1 MYHSRDIA
9 DLREDVR
16 ANCVIFLDLCK
27 EAGLSV
33 LITETVRDDEY
44 QRYLV
49 ANGYAS
55 KTATRP
61 TFHSVKAGLA
71 FDICKNVKGHEYD
84 DLSFFD
90 RCGQIAKQV
99 GFSWGGDWKSF
110 KDRPHIQ
117 WDAHGKYTGAMIRA
131 GKFPPEMEEYMTQ
144 SDFNRMMDAYLAQL
158 RTKPVTGWAAQTWAD
173 AKKSGITD
181 GTAPQGLITRQEVV
195 TMIDRAISNRQGVK

>member
-9 DLREDVR
+9 DLRADVR

-27 EAGLSV
+27 EAGLPV

-44 QRYLV
+44 QRYLA

-55 KTATRP
+55 KKATRP

-90 RCGQIAKQV
+90 KCGQIAKQV

-110 KDRPHIQ
+110 PDKPHIQ
-117 WDAHGKYTGAMIRA
+117 WDAHGKYTGSMILA
-131 GKFPPEMEEYMTQ
+131 GKYPPEMEEYMDQAT
-144 SDFNRMMDAYLAQL
+144 FNKMADAYLAQL
-158 RTKPVTGWAAQTWAD
+158 RTKTVSTWAKD
-173 AKKSGITD
+173 DWEKAKKDKITD

>member
-9 DLREDVR
+9 YLRADVR
-16 ANCVIFLDLCK
+16 ANCIIFIDLCK
-27 EAGLSV
+27 QAGLPV

-44 QRYLV
+44 QRYLA

-55 KTATRP
+55 KKATRP

-110 KDRPHIQ
+110 PDKPHIQ
-117 WDAHGKYTGAMIRA
+117 WDAHGKYTGSMILA

-158 RTKPVTGWAAQTWAD
+158 RTKPVSSWAAQTWAD

>member
-1 MYHSRDIA
+1 MFHSSE
-9 DLREDVR
+9 LRYLRADVR
-16 ANCVIFLDLCK
+16 VNCETFIALCK
-27 EAGLSV
+27 EAGLNV
-33 LITETVRDDEY
+33 KVTETVRDDEY
-44 QRYLV
+44 QRYLA

-117 WDAHGKYTGAMIRA
+117 WDEHGKYTGSMILA
-131 GKFPPEMEEYMTQ
+131 GKYPPEMEEYMDQAT
-144 SDFNRMMDAYLAQL
+144 FNKMADAYLAQL
-158 RTKPVTGWAAQTWAD
+158 RTKPVSTWAKD
-173 AKKSGITD
+173 DWDKAKADKITD

-195 TMIDRAISNRQGVK
+195 TMINRANTAKG

>member
-1 MYHSRDIA
+1 MFRSS
-9 DLREDVR
+9 DLQYLRADVR
-16 ANCVIFLDLCK
+16 ANCETFLALCK
-27 EAGLSV
+27 EAGLNV
-33 LITETVRDDEY
+33 KVTETVRDDEY
-44 QRYLV
+44 HRYLA

-110 KDRPHIQ
+110 PDKPHIQ
-117 WDAHGKYTGAMIRA
+117 WDAHGKYTGSMILA

-144 SDFNRMMDAYLAQL
+144 ADFNKMMDAYLAQL
-158 RTKPVTGWAAQTWAD
+158 RTKPVSSWAAQIWAD
-173 AKKSGITD
+173 AQKTGITD
-181 GTAPQGLITRQEVV
+181 GTAPQGLITRQEAV
-195 TMIDRAISNRQGVK
+195 TMIERAISN

>member
-9 DLREDVR
+9 DLRADVR
-16 ANCVIFLDLCK
+16 ANCIIFIDLCK
-27 EAGLSV
+27 EAGLPV

-44 QRYLV
+44 QRYLA

-110 KDRPHIQ
+110 HDKPHIQ

-131 GKFPPEMEEYMTQ
+131 GKYPPEMEEYMDQAT
-144 SDFNRMMDAYLAQL
+144 FNKMADAYLAQL
-158 RTKPVTGWAAQTWAD
+158 RTKPVSTWAKD
-173 AKKSGITD
+173 DWEKAKADKITD

-195 TMIDRAISNRQGVK
+195 TMINRANTAKG

>member
-1 MYHSRDIA
+1 MFRSS
-9 DLREDVR
+9 DLQYLRADVR
-16 ANCVIFLDLCK
+16 VNCETFIALCK
-27 EAGLSV
+27 EAGLNV
-33 LITETVRDDEY
+33 KVTETVRDDEY
-44 QRYLV
+44 QRYLA

-110 KDRPHIQ
+110 PDKPHIQ
-117 WDAHGKYTGAMIRA
+117 WDAHGKYTGSMILA
-131 GKFPPEMEEYMTQ
+131 GKYPPEMEEYMDQAT
-144 SDFNRMMDAYLAQL
+144 FNKMADAYLAQL
-158 RTKPVTGWAAQTWAD
+158 RTKTVSTWAKD
-173 AKKSGITD
+173 DWEKAKADKITD

-195 TMIDRAISNRQGVK
+195 TMINRANTAKG

>member
-9 DLREDVR
+9 DLRADVR
-16 ANCVIFLDLCK
+16 ANCIIFIDLCK
-27 EAGLSV
+27 EAGLPV

-44 QRYLV
+44 QRYLA

-84 DLSFFD
+84 DPSFFD

-110 KDRPHIQ
+110 PDKPHIQ
-117 WDAHGKYTGAMIRA
+117 WDAHGKYTGSMILA

-144 SDFNRMMDAYLAQL
+144 ADFNRMMDAYLAQL
-158 RTKPVTGWAAQTWAD
+158 RTKPVSGWAAQTWAD
-173 AKKSGITD
+173 AKKSGIAD

-195 TMIDRAISNRQGVK
+195 TMIERAISNRQGVK

>member
-1 MYHSRDIA
+1 MFHSSE
-9 DLREDVR
+9 LRYLRADVR
-16 ANCVIFLDLCK
+16 VNCETFLALCK
-27 EAGLSV
+27 EAGLNV
-33 LITETVRDDEY
+33 KVTDTVRDDEY
-44 QRYLV
+44 QRYLS

-90 RCGQIAKQV
+90 KCGQIAKQV

-117 WDAHGKYTGAMIRA
+117 WDAHGKYNGSMILA
-131 GKFPPEMEEYMTQ
+131 GKYPPEMEEYMDQAT
-144 SDFNRMMDAYLAQL
+144 FNKMADAYLAQL
-158 RTKPVTGWAAQTWAD
+158 RTKPVSTWAKD
-173 AKKSGITD
+173 DWDKSKADKITD

-195 TMIDRAISNRQGVK
+195 TMINRANTAKG

>member
-9 DLREDVR
+9 DLRADVR

-27 EAGLSV
+27 EAGLPV

-44 QRYLV
+44 QRYLA

-110 KDRPHIQ
+110 HDKPHIQ
-117 WDAHGKYTGAMIRA
+117 WDAHGKYTGSMILA
-131 GKFPPEMEEYMTQ
+131 GKYPPEMEEYMDQAT
-144 SDFNRMMDAYLAQL
+144 FNKMADAYLAQL
-158 RTKPVTGWAAQTWAD
+158 RTKPVSTWAKD
-173 AKKSGITD
+173 DWEKAKSDKITD

-195 TMIDRAISNRQGVK
+195 TMINRANNAKG

>member
-9 DLREDVR
+9 DLRADVR

-27 EAGLSV
+27 EAGLPV

-44 QRYLV
+44 QRYLA

-110 KDRPHIQ
+110 PDKPHIQ
-117 WDAHGKYTGAMIRA
+117 WDAHGKYTGSMILA

-144 SDFNRMMDAYLAQL
+144 ADFNRMMDAYLAQL
-158 RTKPVTGWAAQTWAD
+158 RTKPVSSWAAQIWAD
-173 AKKSGITD
+173 SKKSGITD

>member
-1 MYHSRDIA
+1 MFRSS
-9 DLREDVR
+9 DLQYLRADVR
-16 ANCVIFLDLCK
+16 ANCETFLALCK
-27 EAGLSV
+27 EAGLNV
-33 LITETVRDDEY
+33 KVTETVRDDEY
-44 QRYLV
+44 QRYLA
-49 ANGYAS
+49 ANGYAA
-55 KTATRP
+55 KTATVP

-99 GFSWGGDWKSF
+99 GFSWGSDWKSF
-110 KDRPHIQ
+110 PDKPHIQ

-158 RTKPVTGWAAQTWAD
+158 RTKPVSTWAKYD
-173 AKKSGITD
+173 WEEAKKSGITD

>member
-9 DLREDVR
+9 DLRSDVR

-27 EAGLSV
+27 EAGLPV

-44 QRYLV
+44 QRYLA

-90 RCGQIAKQV
+90 KCGQIAKQV

-110 KDRPHIQ
+110 PDKPHIQ
-117 WDAHGKYTGAMIRA
+117 WDAHGKYTGSMILA
-131 GKFPPEMEEYMTQ
+131 GKYPPEMEEYMDQAT
-144 SDFNRMMDAYLAQL
+144 FNKMADAYLAQL
-158 RTKPVTGWAAQTWAD
+158 RTKHVSTWAKD
-173 AKKSGITD
+173 DWEKAKKDKITD

-195 TMIDRAISNRQGVK
+195 TMINRANNAKG